1 MENTYVNT
9 ENLRVSE
16 GDAITSEVMNRALE
30 NTDANHEALGN
41 EKVLLN
47 AYYYNN
53 GSLTIEHEEFEPAD
67 LYDTNVK
74 KRAKVWVSTPYNKL
88 VLLPFYE
95 HKQRNTEYGNKTTY
109 SFRNGSDEVMYI
121 LNGSNWDIQY
131 HDVGLHRHNVKIA
144 FDGGNVTVY
153 LTITNNSNVAIND
166 GTIGNYL
173 ENEKSATGSFYHE
186 AVIAIQKID
195 YNKYRVTHIDGVDEL
210 SNQFTITDVVE

>member
-16 GDAITSEVMNRALE
+16 GDGITSEIINRALE
-30 NTDANHEALGN
+30 NTDANHEDLGY

-53 GSLTIEHEEFEPAD
+53 STLKISHEEFKPID
-67 LYDTNVK
+67 LYDTNVL
-74 KRAKVWVSTPYNKL
+74 KRAKVWVSTPYKK
-88 VLLPFYE
+88 VVVLPFYE
-95 HKQRNTEYGNKTTY
+95 NKQRNPEYDNKATY
-109 SFRNGSDEVMYI
+109 AFRNGTDEVIYI
-121 LNGSNWDIQY
+121 VNSPNWDVQY

-153 LTITNNSNVAIND
+153 LTITNNSNVALNE

-173 ENEKSATGSFYHE
+173 ANEKSATGSFYHE
-186 AVIAIQKID
+186 AVVAIQKID
-195 YNKYRVTHIDGVDEL
+195 NNKYRITSIDRVDEV
-210 SNQFTITDVVE
+210 SNQFTVTDVVE